1 MKKYKVPYQDLSIKD
16 DAKRKRYINVL
27 EKMMRSGKFLMGP
40 EIQILE
46 KKISKMCKRGYT

>member
-27 EKMMRSGKFLMGP
+27 EKMMRSGKFSDGARDSNFR
-40 EIQILE
+40 
-46 KKISKMCKRGYT
+46 KKNFKNV